1 MFIGD
6 RRTTRSIR
14 AFRTPDDLVVIPK
27 DAMLRDVRTGV
38 EGYRFPA
45 ALRIM
50 ARRNPNMYIFEYR
63 GETLYMHEAHG
74 LVEAT
79 TGVELDPLLECD
91 AGTPASAAA
100 GPGRTRATPRSS
112 RHSSPERFD
121 DGFAFL
127 RWARIFSLAL
137 AIRSTS

>member
-14 AFRTPDDLVVIPK
+14 AFRTPGDLVVIRK
-27 DAMLRDVRTGV
+27 DAKLRDVRRTGV

-50 ARRNPNMYIFEYR
+50 ARTNPNMYIFEYR

-74 LVEAT
+74 LMEAT
-79 TGVELDPLLECD
+79 TEVELDPLLD
-91 AGTPASAAA
+91 M
-100 GPGRTRATPRSS
+100 
-112 RHSSPERFD
+112 
-121 DGFAFL
+121 
-127 RWARIFSLAL
+127 
-137 AIRSTS
+137 